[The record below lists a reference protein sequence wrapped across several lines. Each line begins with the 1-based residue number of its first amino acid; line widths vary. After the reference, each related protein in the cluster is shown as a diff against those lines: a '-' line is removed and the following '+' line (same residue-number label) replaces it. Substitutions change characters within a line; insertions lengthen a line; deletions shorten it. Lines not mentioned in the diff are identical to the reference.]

1 MAIERVSVI
10 GGAQPVE
17 AREVGLPDLGLRE
30 RADLQQW
37 IIGDPS
43 LIEPGLLI
51 LTEEYDK
58 WATSSGDRVRDRLD
72 LLALDSE
79 GHLVVIELK
88 RDGAPDDVHL
98 QAVTYAAMVSRFT
111 EDDLARI
118 HAEFLRRSGRECD
131 TQEALRLIRE
141 HCDGDELDV
150 ALLKQPRLVL
160 VARSFPRQVTSS
172 TVWLNEMGLDIKLV
186 QFRLW
191 DTGAGHVMTTSVL
204 YPVPGLEEFTVVP
217 ARAEKAET
225 AQRAANS
232 TRNRKAVLR
241 ILDNGSVKPGQTLRF
256 RAFPESLAWNNDDLD
271 KWVAEDPR
279 RSRATW
285 TGDRSRP
292 LRWEYDG
299 DVYAPTSLV
308 KEMVEQLTGNR
319 PRYAFGTKYW
329 VDDSGRDLAEL
340 ADLPPEGGAASE

>member
-10 GGAQPVE
+10 GGAQPAE
-17 AREVGLPDLGLRE
+17 AREVGLSDLGLRE

-37 IIGDPS
+37 IIADPS

-58 WATSSGDRVRDRLD
+58 WATSGGDRVRDRLD

-111 EDDLARI
+111 EEDLARI
-118 HAEFLRRSGRECD
+118 HAEFLRRTDPECD
-131 TQEALRLIRE
+131 AQDALRRIRE
-141 HCDGDELDV
+141 HCGDELDV
-150 ALLKQPRLVL
+150 ALLKQPRLIL

-191 DTGAGHVMTTSVL
+191 DTGAAHVMTTSVL

-256 RAFPESLAWNNDDLD
+256 RSYPESLAWDNDDLD
-271 KWVAEDPR
+271 RWVTEDPR
-279 RSRATW
+279 RGRATW
-285 TGDRSRP
+285 TGDRNRP
-292 LRWEYDG
+292 LHWEYD
-299 DVYAPTSLV
+299 DQVYAPTSLV
-308 KEMVEQLTGNR
+308 KKMVEELTGIR

-340 ADLPPEGGAASE
+340 AGLPADADVTAG